1 MIYQNFLI
9 GALFI
14 LFYAIFSVRTD
25 KSIIS
30 GPALALI
37 VGSIFGP
44 MLLNTTKINLN
55 HEEYKLLA
63 ELALAL
69 ILFSDASKTNLMVLK
84 RNRTLPI
91 RLLLI
96 GLPLTILFG
105 TAIGFM
111 IFNDFS
117 WVEIAI
123 LATILAPT
131 DAALGKA
138 VVSNKAVPAKIR
150 EALNIESGLNDGIS
164 VPILFLF
171 MAIFTSQS
179 GTELGSLP
187 GLHFFVEEIGI
198 GLLAGL
204 LITSVVIVI
213 AHYSNIHKWVAQTW
227 KPIIIIAL
235 TISCFTA
242 AQLLG
247 GSGFIA
253 CFSGGF
259 LYGTISDKYKLKSNL
274 IESVEGFGDSMSL
287 ITWLIFGALI
297 IPNFLHSFDPYA
309 ALYAILSLTIIRIVP
324 VLISLVKTGLLLRE
338 KLFIGWFGP
347 RGLATIVFA
356 IIIMDIA
363 LPHAQTITTTIVY
376 TILLSVVLHGVT
388 ANPFIKLLSKKK

>member
-1 MIYQNFLI
+1 MIYLNLLI
-9 GALFI
+9 ASLFI
-14 LFYAIFSVRTD
+14 LFYAIFSGRTD

-30 GPALALI
+30 GPVFALAI
-37 VGSIFGP
+37 GSIFGP
-44 MLLNTTKINLN
+44 MLLDIAEINLN
-55 HEEYKLLA
+55 NEQYKLLA

-105 TAIGFM
+105 TGIGFM

-123 LATILAPT
+123 LATMLAPT

-138 VVSNKAVPAKIR
+138 VVTNTAVPEKIR
-150 EALNIESGLNDGIS
+150 EALNVESGLNDGIS

-171 MAIFTSQS
+171 MAFFTSES

-187 GLHFFVEEIGI
+187 GFHFFVEEIGI

-204 LITSVVIVI
+204 LITSIVMVI
-213 AHYSNIHKWVAQTW
+213 AHYSNMHKWITQSW

-242 AQLLG
+242 AQLAG

-253 CFSGGF
+253 CFAGGF
-259 LYGTISDKYKLKSNL
+259 FYGTLSDKYKFDSNL
-274 IESVEGFGDSMSL
+274 IESAEGFGDSMSL
-287 ITWLIFGALI
+287 ITWLIFGAFI
-297 IPNFLHSFDPYA
+297 IPKFMHSFDPHA
-309 ALYAILSLTIIRIVP
+309 ALYAILSLTIIRIIP
-324 VLISLVKTGLLLRE
+324 VLMSLAKTGLLLRE

-356 IIIMDIA
+356 IIVLDIS
-363 LPHAQTITTTIVY
+363 LPHGETITTTVVY
-376 TILLSVVLHGVT
+376 TILLSVVLHGIT
-388 ANPFIKLLSKKK
+388 ANPFIKLLNKKK